1 MRRRAAAPPSR
12 AGASRRTFIIL
23 SRAIAAAITAA
34 IATASCASPG
44 AVSRYAKSAA
54 LVTARLPDVADALS
68 ASCRRTASY
77 RLRRS
82 GSDWYGDDSLRT
94 SCAGRDS
101 ALRGVMRANRVL
113 SAYFAALES
122 LAANKVTDFDGG
134 IDALGAAV
142 RDAGGFDKA
151 QVSAIDALAKYAA
164 TRTTDGFRRAKLRDA
179 IASQNDNVQ
188 TLIGALHEIVDR
200 DFAQLLANDVAAQ
213 TSFYRAAL
221 AENTA
226 GDPLAAILV
235 RDAYD
240 ERAASLA
247 AQRAAVRA
255 LAQALLTVG
264 RGHQALYD
272 SRNRLGAKTLLA
284 TIVSNARELDAA
296 IARVDKA
303 F

>member
-1 MRRRAAAPPSR
+1 MRRRATAQSSR
-12 AGASRRTFIIL
+12 ARTSRRTFSIL
-23 SRAIAAAITAA
+23 AGAIVAAACTSPAA
-34 IATASCASPG
+34 VT
-44 AVSRYAKSAA
+44 RYTKSAA
-54 LVTARLPDVADALS
+54 LVTARLPDVTDALS

-77 RLRRS
+77 RLRRAS
-82 GSDWYGDDSLRT
+82 SEWYGDDSLRIA
-94 SCAGRDS
+94 CAGRDS
-101 ALRGVMRANRVL
+101 AMRSVVRANRVL

-122 LAANKVTDFDGG
+122 LAANKVTDFDSGV
-134 IDALGAAV
+134 DALGSAV

-164 TRTTDGFRRAKLRDA
+164 SRTTDGYRRTKLRDA

-188 TLIGALHEIVDR
+188 TVIAGLHEILDR

-226 GDPLAAILV
+226 RDPLTAILV

-240 ERAASLA
+240 ERSAALA
-247 AQRAAVRA
+247 ERTEAVRA
-255 LAQALLTVG
+255 LSQALLTVG

-272 SRNRLGAKTLLA
+272 SRNRLGAKALLT

>member
-1 MRRRAAAPPSR
+1 MRRRATAPPPR
-12 AGASRRTFIIL
+12 AGGSRLTFIIL
-23 SRAIAAAITAA
+23 TAA
-34 IATASCASPG
+34 IAAASCASPA
-44 AVSRYAKSAA
+44 AVTRYTKSAT
-54 LVTARLPDVADALS
+54 LVTVRLPDVADALS

-77 RLRRS
+77 RLRRTN
-82 GSDWYGDDSLRT
+82 SDWYGDDSLRIA
-94 SCAGRDS
+94 CAGRDS
-101 ALRGVMRANRVL
+101 ALRSVARATRVL
-113 SAYFAALES
+113 SAYFSALES
-122 LAANKVTDFDGG
+122 LAANKVTDFDGEV
-134 IDALGAAV
+134 DALGTAV

-151 QVSAIDALAKYAA
+151 QVNAIDALAKYAA
-164 TRTTDGFRRAKLRDA
+164 ARTTDGYRRAKLRDA

-188 TLIGALHEIVDR
+188 TLVAALHEIVDR
-200 DFAQLLANDVAAQ
+200 DFAQLLADDVGAQ

-221 AENTA
+221 AENTVR
-226 GDPLAAILV
+226 DPLTAILV

-247 AQRAAVRA
+247 ERTAAVRA
-255 LAQALLTVG
+255 LSQALLTVG

-272 SRNRLGAKTLLA
+272 SRNRLGAKALFR

>member
-1 MRRRAAAPPSR
+1 MRRRAAAPPPR
-12 AGASRRTFIIL
+12 AGASRRTFL
-23 SRAIAAAITAA
+23 MFAGALV
-34 IATASCASPG
+34 TASCTSPA
-44 AVSRYAKSAA
+44 AVTRYTKSAA

-77 RLRRS
+77 RLRRATS
-82 GSDWYGDDSLRT
+82 EWYGDDSLRVA
-94 SCAGRDS
+94 CAGRDS
-101 ALRGVMRANRVL
+101 AMRSVVRASRVL

-122 LAANKVTDFDGG
+122 LAANKVTDFDSEVG
-134 IDALGAAV
+134 ALGASV

-164 TRTTDGFRRAKLRDA
+164 SRTTDGYRRTKLRDA

-188 TLIGALHEIVDR
+188 TVIAGLHEILDR

-221 AENTA
+221 AENTTR
-226 GDPLAAILV
+226 DPLTAILV

-240 ERAASLA
+240 ERAAVLA
-247 AQRAAVRA
+247 ERTAAVRA
-255 LAQALLTVG
+255 LSQALLTVG

-272 SRNRLGAKTLLA
+272 SRNQLGAKALLT
-284 TIVSNARELDAA
+284 TIVHNARELNAA